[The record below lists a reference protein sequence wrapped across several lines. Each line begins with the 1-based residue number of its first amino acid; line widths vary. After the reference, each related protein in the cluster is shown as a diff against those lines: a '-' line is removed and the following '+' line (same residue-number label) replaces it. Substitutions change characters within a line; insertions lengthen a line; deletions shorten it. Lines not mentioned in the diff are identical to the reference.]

1 MTRTLLFV
9 ALIATSA
16 ITVPAAAQADPRLV
30 TREYSDAEVV
40 RVEGRVNVQAT
51 IRFGEG
57 EAIQNVAIGDSQ
69 KWQVTPSRSA
79 NLLFVKPLA
88 ERATTNMTVVTD
100 RRVYLFDLVASPN
113 HRTPLY
119 VLNFTYP
126 EEEAAA
132 AAALAAA
139 EEEAEANPR
148 QSANATEMAAATDDL
163 AVLDPAALNFAWA
176 GEGASKLLPEQVYDN
191 GEATFLA
198 WPEGEAMPAIL
209 VKDEAGVEGPVNFA
223 VRGDVI
229 VLDLVPGEIILR
241 SGDDMAR
248 LVNNGPQQRAASGER
263 VSLAGA

>member
-1 MTRTLLFV
+1 MTRALLFA

-16 ITVPAAAQADPRLV
+16 IAAPAAAEGDPRLV
-30 TREYSDAEVV
+30 TREYSDSEVV
-40 RVEGRVNVQAT
+40 RVDGRVNVQAT

-69 KWQVTPSRSA
+69 KWQVTPSRNA

-88 ERATTNMTVVTD
+88 ERAATNMTVVTD

-113 HRTPLY
+113 HRSPLY
-119 VLNFTYP
+119 VMSFTYP

-139 EEEAEANPR
+139 EEEEANR
-148 QSANATEMAAATDDL
+148 SQSANATELAAANDDL
-163 AVLDPAALNFAWA
+163 AVLDPATLNFAWA
-176 GEGASKLLPEQVYDN
+176 AEGEAKLLPEQVYDN

-198 WPEGEAMPAIL
+198 WPVGEPMPAIL
-209 VKDEAGVEGPVNFA
+209 VKDKDGTEGPVNFA

-248 LVNNGPQQRAASGER
+248 LVNNGPQRAAIGER
-263 VSLAGA
+263 FSIAGAR